1 LESIFGII
9 SKSGDLID
17 EELLQDCLRAQGQFS
32 PKDSAIWHED
42 NVALAY
48 QQVIN
53 THDGEST
60 GIPAHDSGLYIV
72 ADCRI
77 DYRDELIL
85 ELKIN
90 PIDANKIPD
99 NHLILKSY
107 LKWGESCV
115 DYLHGDFA
123 FAIWDVKKQK
133 LFSARDQMGCRPFFY
148 FEDDQYFLFSSN
160 MNGFDPVPWIEF
172 VPEEKYILHH
182 FNSKALPPDKTL
194 YRGICRLP
202 PAHSLVLAHESAPV
216 LKRYW
221 DLEIDSSYAGLSL
234 DEALLRFRDM
244 LKEAVRQRIRGHS
257 AIGLELS
264 GGLDSSAVAV
274 VAREVKQKGGKIHAF
289 INALSEE
296 QKKDFFP
303 FYDESNYAEGI
314 ANYAD
319 LDSLHKIYGENGRT
333 SLDAVMDAMETTHA
347 PVIQLFPA
355 FSDQLLDK
363 VREQHLPLL
372 LSGFGGDECLS
383 YHARGIL
390 HEYAADGDWEKVR
403 KAVRA
408 EQPLKRMKI
417 LFKLF
422 LEHSLLPYSEFLR
435 RRVLNPKNRYKISDL
450 AMDPAFLKPFME
462 IEEEWNKSG
471 KPDEYRI
478 REQQRFRLM
487 HTSVSDRL
495 ENSYLLAQKRNIEY
509 AYPLL
514 DIKLLEFV
522 YSLPVEYK
530 FRDGLGRYM
539 MRRAMEGLLPE
550 EIRLRASKFGA
561 AVPNIFYRFH
571 LDLDKYAELIDEA
584 GENNNF
590 HYLDYEKLR
599 WQIGKLMEQKNFVKL
614 SFGPKVFF
622 SSISLMILQKWKRE
636 GRINTGIKC

>member
-1 LESIFGII
+1 M
-9 SKSGDLID
+9 
-17 EELLQDCLRAQGQFS
+17 QAQGQFL
-32 PKDSAIWHED
+32 PKDSATWLEC
-42 NVALAY
+42 NVALAF

-53 THDGEST
+53 SQDGDNT
-60 GIPAHDSGLYIV
+60 AIPVQDLEFYVV

-77 DYRDELIL
+77 DYREELLSELEIDPIDLDKVPDSHLIL
-85 ELKIN
+85 E
-90 PIDANKIPD
+90 
-99 NHLILKSY
+99 SY

-115 DYLHGDFA
+115 EYLHGDFA
-123 FAIWDVKKQK
+123 FAIWDRKRQK
-133 LFSARDQMGCRPFFY
+133 LFCARDQMGCRPFYY
-148 FEDDQYFLFSSN
+148 FEDDHYFLFSSS

-194 YRGICRLP
+194 YRGLSRLP
-202 PAHSLVLAHESAPV
+202 PAHTLVFHHGSAPV

-221 DLEIDSSYAGLSL
+221 DLEIDPGYAGLSL
-234 DEALLRFRDM
+234 DEALERFKD
-244 LKEAVRQRIRGHS
+244 LFKEAVAQRIRNHP

-274 VAREVKQKGGKIHAF
+274 VAREVKPDGCKIHAF

-303 FYDESNYAEGI
+303 FFDESNYAEGLVEH
-314 ANYAD
+314 AS
-319 LDSLHKIYGENGRT
+319 LDSLHKINGENGRT

-363 VREQHLPLL
+363 VREQRLPLL

-408 EQPLKRMKI
+408 EKPLKRRKI

-422 LEHSLLPYSEFLR
+422 LEHRLLPYSEFLR
-435 RRVLNPKNRYKISDL
+435 RRVLNRKNRYKISDL
-450 AMDPAFLKPFME
+450 AMDAAFLKPFME

-471 KPDEYRI
+471 KPDEYRV

-487 HTSVSDRL
+487 HASVSDRL

-509 AYPLL
+509 AYPLF
-514 DIKLLEFV
+514 DIKLLELV

-539 MRRAMEGLLPE
+539 LRRAMEGLLPE

-561 AVPNIFYRFH
+561 TVPNIFYRFH
-571 LDLDKYAELIDEA
+571 LDLDKYSELIDEA

-590 HYLDYEKLR
+590 HYLDYDKLR
-599 WQIGKLMEQKNFVKL
+599 WQIGKLMEQENFVKL

-636 GRINTGIKC
+636 GKMNTGIKC